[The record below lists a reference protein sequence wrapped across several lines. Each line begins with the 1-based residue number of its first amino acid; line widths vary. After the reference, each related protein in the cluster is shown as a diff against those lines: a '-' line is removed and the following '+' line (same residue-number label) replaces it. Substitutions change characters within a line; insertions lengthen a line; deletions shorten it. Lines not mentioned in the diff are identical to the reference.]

1 MGQKVGGWRSGPVRA
16 LRLEAPAYAKA
27 SAFVITSA
35 RQVGAAWGIGHRAE
49 GKK

>member
-35 RQVGAAWGIGHRAE
+35 RQVGAAWGIGQRAE

>member
-1 MGQKVGGWRSGPVRA
+1 MMEWWNNTAESR
-16 LRLEAPAYAKA
+16 RLEAPAYAKA